1 MITVRPAESSDAD
14 TVAKLVHALLCE
26 LSGSPATSVDIH
38 HLTRTTESLLNQD
51 GGVWAFL
58 AADGESN
65 AIGVLTLNECA
76 SIYAG
81 GKFGEISEFY
91 VKPES
96 RSDGVGPQLLEA
108 AVAFGRDRSW
118 GRLEVGAPAMP
129 RWKRTVGFYLGTG
142 FEEVGPRLRLRL

>member
-1 MITVRPAESSDAD
+1 MVTVRPARSSDAD
-14 TVAKLVHALLCE
+14 TVAELVHALLCE
-26 LSGSPATSVDIH
+26 LAGLPADSIDIH
-38 HLTRTTESLLNQD
+38 KLTQVTESLLSQN

-58 AADGESN
+58 AADGEGN

-91 VKPES
+91 VKPAS
-96 RSDGVGPQLLEA
+96 RSDGVGPQLLET

-129 RWKRTVGFYLGTG
+129 RWKRTVGFYLGNG